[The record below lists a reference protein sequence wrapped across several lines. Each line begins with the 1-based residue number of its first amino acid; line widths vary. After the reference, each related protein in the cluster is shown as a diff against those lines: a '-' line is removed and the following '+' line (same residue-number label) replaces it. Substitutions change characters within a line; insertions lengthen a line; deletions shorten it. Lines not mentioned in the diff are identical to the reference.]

1 MFIIKKKNVFSR
13 WLMVAPSI
21 YKDSSFS
28 NLKERSLTDSN
39 LLSNNSNDL
48 DVPSFYLRLFEVT
61 D

>member
-1 MFIIKKKNVFSR
+1 
-13 WLMVAPSI
+13 MVAPSI